1 MPDEKDEKNKPAENI
16 SSNDKNDDQ
25 QSLHLH
31 NPLKGGEEMDIT
43 QEDINNEQLFKE
55 AQTERD

>member
-1 MPDEKDEKNKPAENI
+1 MPDEKDEKSKPAGNNN
-16 SSNDKNDDQ
+16 SSNDNNGQ
-25 QSLHLH
+25 EPLHLH

-43 QEDINNEQLFKE
+43 QEDIDNEQKLKE